1 MDVAASLPAFVVAV
15 VLVSATPGPAVALI
29 LRRASLLG
37 FRSAMATV
45 LGLELGLFGWAL
57 LAGLGFSALVA
68 ASEAGFVALRV
79 IGAVVLLVFGARSLR
94 AAWRL
99 RRGQATP
106 EATPAGTR
114 RRGSVWLFGEGLV
127 VQLANPKAAVFLLAL
142 YPQFVPA
149 GRPVLPTT
157 LALALVQVAIET
169 ALYAGLAA
177 GVGRAGGWFRQTAV
191 RRRLEAVTGSV
202 LVALGIR
209 VGLTSR

>member
-1 MDVAASLPAFVVAV
+1 MDVAASLAAFVVTV

-79 IGAVVLLVFGARSLR
+79 IGGVVLLVFGTRSLR